1 MVQLWIDIDEE
12 IDLAE
17 LYRQD
22 LPKLRN
28 LALFDVVV
36 NNTDRKIGHL
46 LPISDGHLF
55 GCDHGVTFHVD
66 DKLRTVLWQWEQQ
79 PLSENELQVIRNL
92 GDSLKGELGNALA
105 DLITSDELHALKLRV
120 LRLVSEK
127 VFPSPSPDWPAVP
140 WPPF

>member
-12 IDLAE
+12 VDLAE
-17 LYRQD
+17 LYRKD
-22 LPKLRN
+22 LPELRN

-46 LPISDGHLF
+46 LPTPQGHIY
-55 GCDHGVTFHVD
+55 GCDHGVTFHAE
-66 DKLRTVLWQWEQQ
+66 DKLRTVLWQWEQ
-79 PLSENELQVIRNL
+79 LALLDSEIAM
-92 GDSLKGELGNALA
+92 LKVLETKLEGEAGEKIQE
-105 DLITSDELHALKLRV
+105 LITNEELNALKLRV
-120 LRLVSEK
+120 SRLLAAK